1 MKKTILF
8 CTLLTLLGI
17 TQLKAQDIPTP
28 GKFRYTESLGKTAGG
43 TGIFY
48 THTIDL
54 KNTQSALYSVDGYQ
68 ASFRLECK
76 VIKIK
81 KNKVQLIFDHFGA
94 DDMFKNEEMY
104 KKEQKLMTLEN
115 KNGQWLVQYAKN
127 FPMDQQG
134 KTIVFKK
141 IK

>member
-1 MKKTILF
+1 MKKSILF

-17 TQLKAQDIPTP
+17 VQLKAQNIPVS
-28 GKFRYTESLGKTAGG
+28 GKFSYTESLGKTAGG

-48 THTIDL
+48 THTIHL

-68 ASFRLECK
+68 ASSRLACK
-76 VIKIK
+76 VIKLK
-81 KNKVQLIFDHFGA
+81 ANRVQLVFDHFGEH
-94 DDMFKNEEMY
+94 DMFKNGDIY
-104 KKEQKLMTLEN
+104 KKGQKLMTLEN
-115 KNGQWLVQYAKN
+115 KNGQWLVQFAKD

-134 KTIVFKK
+134 KTIVFKQ